1 MTDKNPEWLAEGE
14 GFTDVSLNRPLE
26 IDGAKVSVIRMREP
40 TVADQLASE
49 NAKGSDSAKEIA
61 MLANL
66 CEVAPDDIKRLPLK
80 DYKRL
85 QTAFLGFI
93 G

>member
-1 MTDKNPEWLAEGE
+1 MAAKNAQADA
-14 GFTDVSLNRPLE
+14 GFVDVELSRPIV
-26 IDGAKVSVIRMREP
+26 IDGAQVKALRMREP

-49 NAKGSDSAKEIA
+49 EMKGSDSAKEIA

-66 CEVAPDDIKRLPLK
+66 CEVSPDDIKRLTLK
-80 DYKRL
+80 DYKKL
-85 QTAFLGFI
+85 QAAFLGFI

>member
-1 MTDKNPEWLAEGE
+1 MTDKDNNGYI
-14 GFTDVSLNRPLE
+14 DVELSRPMT
-26 IDGAKVSVIRMREP
+26 IDGAQVKALRMREP

-49 NAKGSDSAKEIA
+49 EMKGSDSAKEIA

-66 CEVAPDDIKRLPLK
+66 CEVSPDDIKRLTLK
-80 DYKRL
+80 DYKKL
-85 QTAFLGFI
+85 QAAFLGFI

>member
-1 MTDKNPEWLAEGE
+1 MAAKNAQADA
-14 GFTDVSLNRPLE
+14 GFVDVELSRPMD
-26 IDGAKVSVIRMREP
+26 IDGAKVKKLRMREP

-49 NAKGSDSAKEIA
+49 EFKGGEAAKEIA

-66 CEVAPDDIKRLPLK
+66 CEIAPDDIKRLTLK

-85 QTAFLGFI
+85 QAAFLGFI

>member
-1 MTDKNPEWLAEGE
+1 MAAKNAQADA
-14 GFTDVSLNRPLE
+14 GFVDVELSRPMD
-26 IDGAKVSVIRMREP
+26 IDGAQVKALRMREP

-49 NAKGSDSAKEIA
+49 EMKGSDSAKEIA

-66 CEVAPDDIKRLPLK
+66 CEVSPDDIKRLTLK
-80 DYKRL
+80 DYKKL
-85 QTAFLGFI
+85 QAAFLGFI

>member
-1 MTDKNPEWLAEGE
+1 MAEKDTGYI
-14 GFTDVSLNRPLE
+14 DVALSRPMA
-26 IDGAKVSVIRMREP
+26 IDGAQVKALRMREP

-49 NAKGSDSAKEIA
+49 EMKGSDSAKEIA

-66 CEVAPDDIKRLPLK
+66 CEVSLDDIKRLTLK
-80 DYKRL
+80 DYKKL
-85 QTAFLGFI
+85 QAAFLGFI

>member
-1 MTDKNPEWLAEGE
+1 MADKDNNGYIDVELSRPMT
-14 GFTDVSLNRPLE
+14 
-26 IDGAKVSVIRMREP
+26 IDGAQVKALRMREP

-49 NAKGSDSAKEIA
+49 EMKGSDSAREIA

-66 CEVAPDDIKRLPLK
+66 CEVSPDDIKRLTLK
-80 DYKRL
+80 DYKKL
-85 QTAFLGFI
+85 QAAFLGFL

>member
-1 MTDKNPEWLAEGE
+1 MAEKNDKGYVDIDLA
-14 GFTDVSLNRPLE
+14 RPMS
-26 IDGAKVSVIRMREP
+26 IDGAQVKALRMREP

-49 NAKGSDSAKEIA
+49 EMKGSDSAKEIA

-66 CEVAPDDIKRLPLK
+66 CEVSPDDIKRLTLK
-80 DYKRL
+80 DYKKL
-85 QTAFLGFI
+85 QAAFLGFI

>member
-1 MTDKNPEWLAEGE
+1 MAAKNTQADA
-14 GFTDVSLNRPLE
+14 GFVDVELSRPMV
-26 IDGAKVSVIRMREP
+26 IDGAQVKALRMREP

-49 NAKGSDSAKEIA
+49 EMKGSDSAKEIA

-66 CEVAPDDIKRLPLK
+66 CEVSPDDIKRLTLK
-80 DYKRL
+80 DYKKL
-85 QTAFLGFI
+85 QAAFLGFI

>member
-1 MTDKNPEWLAEGE
+1 MAEKDTGYI
-14 GFTDVSLNRPLE
+14 DVALSRPMV
-26 IDGAKVSVIRMREP
+26 IDGAQVKALRMREP

-49 NAKGSDSAKEIA
+49 EMKGSDSAREIA

-66 CEVAPDDIKRLPLK
+66 CEVSPDDIKRLTLK
-80 DYKRL
+80 DYKKL
-85 QTAFLGFI
+85 QAAFLGFL

>member
-1 MTDKNPEWLAEGE
+1 MDAKNAQADA
-14 GFTDVSLNRPLE
+14 GFVDVELSRPMV
-26 IDGAKVSVIRMREP
+26 IDGAQVKALRMREP

-49 NAKGSDSAKEIA
+49 EMKGSDSAKEIA

-66 CEVAPDDIKRLPLK
+66 CEVSPDDIKRLTLK
-80 DYKRL
+80 DYKKL
-85 QTAFLGFI
+85 QGAFLGFL

>member
-1 MTDKNPEWLAEGE
+1 MSEKNDKGYVDIELA
-14 GFTDVSLNRPLE
+14 RPMS
-26 IDGAKVSVIRMREP
+26 IDGAQVKVLRMREP

-49 NAKGSDSAKEIA
+49 EMAGSNSAKEIA

-66 CEVAPDDIKRLPLK
+66 CEVAPDDIKRLTMK
-80 DYKRL
+80 DYKKL
-85 QTAFLGFI
+85 QVAFLGFI

>member
-1 MTDKNPEWLAEGE
+1 MADKKTDQGYV
-14 GFTDVSLNRPLE
+14 DVELSRPMS
-26 IDGAKVSVIRMREP
+26 IDGAQVKALRMREP

-49 NAKGSDSAKEIA
+49 EMKGSDSAKEIA

-66 CEVAPDDIKRLPLK
+66 CEVAPDDIKRLTLK
-80 DYKRL
+80 DYKKL
-85 QTAFLGFI
+85 QGAFLGFI

>member
-1 MTDKNPEWLAEGE
+1 MDAKNAQADA
-14 GFTDVSLNRPLE
+14 GFVDVELSRPMV
-26 IDGAKVSVIRMREP
+26 IDGAQVKALRMREP

-49 NAKGSDSAKEIA
+49 EMKGSDSAKEIA

-66 CEVAPDDIKRLPLK
+66 CEVSPDDIKRLTLK
-80 DYKRL
+80 DYKKL
-85 QTAFLGFI
+85 QAAFLGFL

>member
-1 MTDKNPEWLAEGE
+1 MAAKNAQADA
-14 GFTDVSLNRPLE
+14 GFVDVELSRPMV
-26 IDGAKVSVIRMREP
+26 IDGAQVKALRMREP

-49 NAKGSDSAKEIA
+49 EMNGSDSAKEIA

-66 CEVAPDDIKRLPLK
+66 CEVSPDDIKRLTLK
-80 DYKRL
+80 DYKKL
-85 QTAFLGFI
+85 QAAFLGFI

>member
-1 MTDKNPEWLAEGE
+1 MADKKNDQGYV
-14 GFTDVSLNRPLE
+14 DVELSRPMS
-26 IDGAKVSVIRMREP
+26 IDGAQVKALRMREP

-49 NAKGSDSAKEIA
+49 EMKGSDSAKEIA

-66 CEVAPDDIKRLPLK
+66 CEVSPDDIKRLTLK
-80 DYKRL
+80 DYKKL
-85 QTAFLGFI
+85 QAAFLGFI

>member
-1 MTDKNPEWLAEGE
+1 MAAKNAQADA
-14 GFTDVSLNRPLE
+14 GFVDVELSRPMD
-26 IDGAKVSVIRMREP
+26 IDGAQVKKLRMREP

-49 NAKGSDSAKEIA
+49 EFKGGEAAKEIA

-66 CEVAPDDIKRLPLK
+66 CEIAPDDIKRLTLK

-85 QTAFLGFI
+85 QAAFLGFI
-93 G
+93 A

>member
-1 MTDKNPEWLAEGE
+1 MAAQVQDQ
-14 GFTDVSLNRPLE
+14 GFVDVELSRPLE
-26 IDGAKVSVIRMREP
+26 IDGAKVTKLRMREP

-49 NAKGSDSAKEIA
+49 EMKGSDSAKEIA

-66 CEVAPDDIKRLPLK
+66 CQIAPDDIKRLPLK

-85 QTAFLGFI
+85 QAAFLGFL